1 MLSSPLKLKKV
12 FIMKDNK
19 RIPFKQY
26 IVLCIF
32 KGRLKISSEA
42 ERLKIL
48 EDRNEDLKSSDIRL
62 EYIKGKL
69 FAYKG
74 DDLIFKI

>member
-1 MLSSPLKLKKV
+1 
-12 FIMKDNK
+12 MKDKK

-26 IVLCIF
+26 IVLSIF

-48 EDRNEDLKSSDIRL
+48 EDRNEDLKSSGIRL

>member
-1 MLSSPLKLKKV
+1 
-12 FIMKDNK
+12 MKDNK

-48 EDRNEDLKSSDIRL
+48 EDRNEDLKSSNIRL